1 MNGPESCRSWP
12 VGRQTRHSSLID
24 AMLSWCQSAQQCG
37 CGVRLGDADV
47 PLSCLWGSSTETLR
61 MVGGA
66 QEGAMRLAPRA
77 ANQHKYKHNDRIV
90 VIANADT

>member
-1 MNGPESCRSWP
+1 MVMQICHFHVCWVMQWESL
-12 VGRQTRHSSLID
+12 HI
-24 AMLSWCQSAQQCG
+24 
-37 CGVRLGDADV
+37 
-47 PLSCLWGSSTETLR
+47 
-61 MVGGA
+61 GGA